1 LSTPVLESGLHQ
13 ELLFEI
19 DHETLL
25 VAKVHELWFRAM
37 KFQGSAY
44 LKSFDLQETQ
54 QEYCLTKSKMMLA
67 SELEVAQ
74 DG

>member
-1 LSTPVLESGLHQ
+1 
-13 ELLFEI
+13 
-19 DHETLL
+19 

-37 KFQGSAY
+37 KFQRSAD